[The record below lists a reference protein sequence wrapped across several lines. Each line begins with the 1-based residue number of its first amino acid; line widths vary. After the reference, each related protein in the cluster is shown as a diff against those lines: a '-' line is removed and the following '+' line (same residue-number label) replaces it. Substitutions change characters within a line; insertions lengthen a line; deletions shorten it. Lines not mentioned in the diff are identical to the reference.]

1 MFPLV
6 GGLTETF
13 KDADPLVTRLA
24 EFLAQRPGGSSSYVN
39 DAMAALTQGYRLEAN
54 PKVRAKISDAL
65 FDLRFGESED
75 EDSD

>member
-24 EFLAQRPGGSSSYVN
+24 EFLAQRPGGSSSYVG
-39 DAMAALTQGYRLEAN
+39 DAMAALTQGYRMESN
-54 PKVRAKISDAL
+54 PKIRAKISDAL
-65 FDLRFGESED
+65 EDLRFGDSE
-75 EDSD
+75 EDDDD

>member
-24 EFLAQRPGGSSSYVN
+24 EFLAQRPGGSASYVN
-39 DAMAALTQGYRLEAN
+39 DALAALTQGYNLETN
-54 PKVRAKISDAL
+54 PKVRAKISDAIL
-65 FDLRFGESED
+65 DLRFGDAEG